1 MADPS
6 PALLASPR
14 PAMPSTDVER
24 VLRDGFGGLR
34 FPQWLET
41 LYLDD
46 KAAERLKLIRMGTL
60 LMTALSIGLL
70 MSDWLMVPDQVILAM
85 GLRLLVFAPLALILL
100 MSLPRLSGPAREAS
114 TLVMSL
120 MAALITLML
129 CLRSDDELA
138 ATYVVS
144 LALIQLFNGGVVR
157 MRFWMAVCVDALVLA
172 MFAGVL
178 YVLRDLSGAVTTSM
192 TMVVVSSTV
201 FTLYASYWLEHRE
214 RRNWLLLQHEHLLLS
229 ELQEGNRQLDRISR
243 LDPLT
248 ELANRRHFDEFLL
261 QVWARG
267 RQDGHEVSLLMIDVD
282 HFKLYNDHY
291 GHPAGDA
298 CLQQVAAAL
307 KRHLRKPGD
316 LVARLGG
323 EEFIAV
329 LNATSLTLAQATAE
343 RVREQIL
350 QLGLPHAASPSS
362 RQVTVSIGVAC
373 ASPAEP
379 GATPLTLI
387 EAVDRALYDAKS
399 AGRNRVAVTPHS
411 H

>member
-1 MADPS
+1 MVDSPS
-6 PALLASPR
+6 ALLAPPR
-14 PAMPSTDVER
+14 PAMPSSDVER

-34 FPQWLET
+34 FPQWLEA
-41 LYLDD
+41 LYLED
-46 KAAERLKLIRMGTL
+46 KAAERLKLIRMGTVL
-60 LMTALSIGLL
+60 LTVLSIGLL
-70 MSDWLMVPDQVILAM
+70 MSDWLMVPDQALLAL
-85 GLRLLVFAPLALILL
+85 GLRLLVFAPLALVLL
-100 MSLPRLSGPAREAS
+100 LCLPRLSARARETSMLA
-114 TLVMSL
+114 MSL
-120 MAALITLML
+120 MAALITLVL

-144 LALIQLFNGGVVR
+144 LALVQLFNGGVVR

-172 MFAGVL
+172 MFGGVL
-178 YVLRDLSGAVTTSM
+178 YVLQGLSGPVTTSM
-192 TMVVVSSTV
+192 TMVVVSSTL

-214 RRNWLLLQHEHLLLS
+214 RRNWLMLQHEHLLLD
-229 ELQEGNRQLDRISR
+229 ELQQGNRQLDRIAR

-261 QVWARG
+261 QVWSRG
-267 RQDGHEVSLLMIDVD
+267 RQDGRDVALLMIDVD
-282 HFKLYNDHY
+282 HFKRYNDHY

-329 LNATSLTLAQATAE
+329 LNSTSLPQAHATAE

-350 QLGLPHAASPSS
+350 QLGLPHAASPLS

-373 ASPAEP
+373 ARPADAD
-379 GATPLTLI
+379 ATPLSLI
-387 EAVDRALYDAKS
+387 EAVDRALYDAKHG
-399 AGRNRVAVTPHS
+399 GRNRVVVATPS
-411 H
+411 R

>member
-6 PALLASPR
+6 SVMLAPPR

-34 FPQWLET
+34 FPQWLEK

-46 KAAERLKLIRMGTL
+46 KAAERLKLIRMGTV
-60 LMTALSIGLL
+60 LMTVLSVGLL
-70 MSDWLMVPDQVILAM
+70 MSDWLMVPDQAILAL
-85 GLRLLVFAPLALILL
+85 GLRLLVFAPVALILL
-100 MSLPRLSGPAREAS
+100 LCLPRLSAPAREGSMLVTSLLAAFI
-114 TLVMSL
+114 TLV
-120 MAALITLML
+120 L

-157 MRFWMAVCVDALVLA
+157 MRFWMALCVDALVLA
-172 MFAGVL
+172 MFAGAL
-178 YVLRDLSGAVTTSM
+178 YALRDLSGPVTTSM
-192 TMVVVSSTV
+192 TMVVVSSTL

-214 RRNWLLLQHEHLLLS
+214 RRNWLLLQHEHLLLN

-261 QVWARG
+261 QVWSRG
-267 RQDGHEVSLLMIDVD
+267 RQDGREVALLMIDVD

-329 LNATSLTLAQATAE
+329 LNATSLPLEQATAE
-343 RVREQIL
+343 RVREQIV

-373 ASPAEP
+373 ASPTEP
-379 GATPLTLI
+379 GVTPLSLI
-387 EAVDRALYDAKS
+387 EAVDRALYDAKY
-399 AGRNRVAVTPHS
+399 AGRNRVAATPRS